1 MPKKENSARLGKGLS
16 AIFGEDVGNVLEDI
30 QQGKTE
36 VHEDSKFEVEV
47 KDVKPNPYQPRKNF
61 DDDKI
66 QELADSIKLHGVFTP
81 ILVKINPL
89 TVRETGEGYELIA
102 GERRLRASKVAGLKT
117 IPAILMEF
125 DDQQMMEIALLENIQ
140 REDLNAIE
148 EAQGYEKLIKKLGYT
163 QEELAKRI
171 GKSREHVANML
182 RLLKLPKSVQ
192 QYVIDKQ
199 LSMGHVRALLGLKD
213 ASQIEDVAKKAIQL
227 HLSVR
232 AVETLVKNMNEPKSA
247 PEKKQRDINL
257 DKVQDRLQSRFQTR
271 VRIDEKQITIR
282 YDGNEDLNRLL
293 EMLGGIEEE

>member
-1 MPKKENSARLGKGLS
+1 MPKKENNARLGKGLS

-30 QQGKTE
+30 QHGKTE
-36 VHEDSKFEVEV
+36 IHEDSKFEVEV
-47 KDVKPNPYQPRKNF
+47 NEVRPNPYQPRKNF
-61 DDDKI
+61 DDSKI

-81 ILVKINPL
+81 ILVKKA
-89 TVRETGEGYELIA
+89 VKGYELIA
-102 GERRLRASKVAGLKT
+102 GERRLRASKLAGLKT
-117 IPAILMEF
+117 IPAILMDF

-148 EAQGYEKLIKKLGYT
+148 EAQGYEKLIKKLGYK

-192 QYVIDKQ
+192 QYVIEKQ

-213 ASQIEDVAKKAIQL
+213 TSLIEDVARKAIQL

-232 AVETLVKNMNEPKSA
+232 AVETLVKNMNEPKPE
-247 PEKKQRDINL
+247 PEKKDKDVHL
-257 DKVQDRLQSRFQTR
+257 EKVQERLQSRFQTK
-271 VRIDEKQITIR
+271 VKIDEKQITIR
-282 YDGNEDLNRLL
+282 YDGNDDLNRLL
-293 EMLGGIEEE
+293 ELLGGLEEEY

>member
-81 ILVKINPL
+81 ILVKKA
-89 TVRETGEGYELIA
+89 VKGYELIA

-232 AVETLVKNMNEPKSA
+232 AVET
-247 PEKKQRDINL
+247 
-257 DKVQDRLQSRFQTR
+257 
-271 VRIDEKQITIR
+271 
-282 YDGNEDLNRLL
+282 
-293 EMLGGIEEE
+293 